1 MPNLTHGSLFSGIG
15 GFDLGFE
22 RAGIQTLWQ
31 VENDPYAVKVLE
43 RHWPNVKRYGDIKAI
58 EWEAV
63 EVPDIVSGGFPC
75 QPVSVAG
82 KRRGADDERWLW
94 PEFAR
99 CLRVLR
105 PRYAVLENVPG
116 LLALGF
122 GDVLGDLAALGYDA
136 EWDCIPAAAFG
147 APHLRYRVWVV
158 AYAEGCGC
166 ERRRPNKMGSGRPMA
181 NGLAGSGQDVS
192 NARSS
197 GRGAGER
204 DVLPGEPDAVRG
216 GAVVADA
223 EYTRPPRARSGDEPE
238 SAERRVVNA
247 NRKADVADASGPNG
261 FVKSTERRQA
271 AQGGRQAETFRSRSG
286 TADVA
291 DANGSGRQGRA
302 GVFGP
307 GRRGEL
313 EDGDWWT
320 TEPDVGRLV
329 YGIPARV
336 DRLKCLGNAIVPQIA
351 EWLGRRIVEFDL
363 AR

>member
-1 MPNLTHGSLFSGIG
+1 MLTHGSLFSGIG

-22 RAGIQTLWQ
+22 RAGIKTLWQ

-105 PRYAVLENVPG
+105 PRYVVLENVPG

-136 EWDCIPAAAFG
+136 EWDCIPAVAFG

-158 AYAEGCGC
+158 AYAASDL
-166 ERRRPNKMGSGRPMA
+166 RRTSGDSRSTTFNGGGATVGDAGGSGR
-181 NGLAGSGQDVS
+181 NGVDGRRSRAELTNGCTDVP
-192 NARSS
+192 NARSG
-197 GRGAGER
+197 GRGAVER
-204 DVLPGEPDAVRG
+204 DVLPGEPDAIRG
-216 GAVVADA
+216 G
-223 EYTRPPRARSGDEPE
+223 
-238 SAERRVVNA
+238 
-247 NRKADVADASGPNG
+247 ADVADAASTGLEGPKPARLVFG
-261 FVKSTERRQA
+261 ERR
-271 AQGGRQAETFRSRSG
+271 GLLTEC
-286 TADVA
+286 
-291 DANGSGRQGRA
+291 
-302 GVFGP
+302 
-307 GRRGEL
+307 
-313 EDGDWWT
+313 DWWT
-320 TEPDVGRLV
+320 VEPDVGRV
-329 YGIPARV
+329 AYGIPARV

-351 EWLGRRIVEFDL
+351 EWLGRRITEFDL